1 MAYVDKSFYDE
12 VLCGAEIPDDEFRRL
27 AEIASDIVYN
37 ACNQK
42 PEAEDLV
49 DETFK
54 RAVCYQ
60 VELLYQQG
68 GADAIVGYSE
78 ASQTG
83 GSESLG
89 DYSVSAGTT
98 AQEAVKTLGGVP
110 VSTMSLMLLRR
121 LGLMSKWAYAWKY
134 RGKP

>member
-1 MAYVDKSFYDE
+1 MAYIDKSFYDE
-12 VLCGAEIPDDEFRRL
+12 AFCGVAMPDDEFRRL

-42 PEAEDLV
+42 PEAADLV

-54 RAVCYQ
+54 KAVCYQ

-68 GADAIVGYSE
+68 GADAIVGFSE
-78 ASQTG
+78 SSQTG

-98 AQEAVKTLGGVP
+98 AQEAVKTLGGIP
-110 VSTMSLMLLRR
+110 VSTMSIMLLRR